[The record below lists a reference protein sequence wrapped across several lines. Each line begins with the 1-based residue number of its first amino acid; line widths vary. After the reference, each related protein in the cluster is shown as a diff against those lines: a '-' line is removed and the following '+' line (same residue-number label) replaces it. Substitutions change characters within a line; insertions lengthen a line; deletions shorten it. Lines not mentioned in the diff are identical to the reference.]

1 MKRFVGLLLV
11 THGLAHAAIG
21 LWAYAQGPAWA
32 VTVLWWL
39 ATLGF
44 AGAGCGLLGAS
55 GLRRWWEHL
64 AATGAIASGALLLL
78 YGRSFFMLGMLL
90 DVVLAVAALRAGES
104 AVTAGWFGQPE
115 ARPRSYHRHGR
126 WGIAGTAIA
135 YALLLYT
142 SGAILLRP
150 WHLQWG
156 ASDAEVAARLP
167 GDALVP
173 GARYRMDHVITI
185 DAPADAVWP
194 WVVQIGQD
202 RAGFYS
208 HSRLERL
215 IGADIH
221 NAERIEPA
229 WQHREAGDFVPA
241 VQPGYLG
248 GLLGDSVGWRVA
260 EVVPGRAIV
269 LEHWGAFVV
278 EPVDSTTSRLHVRLR
293 GDGHPSLAAVVLA
306 PLTVF
311 VFEPAHFIMERAM
324 LRGIK
329 QRVERAAAR
338 EFAEPPTPPIRPR

>member
-1 MKRFVGLLLV
+1 MKRLVGLLLV
-11 THGLAHAAIG
+11 AHGMAHAAIG

-32 VTVLWWL
+32 VTILWWL

-44 AGAGCGLLGAS
+44 AGAGFGLLGAS
-55 GLRRWWEHL
+55 GLRRWWEQL
-64 AATGAIASGALLLL
+64 AACGAIASGALLLL
-78 YGRSFFMLGMLL
+78 YGRPIFMLGMLL

-104 AVTAGWFGQPE
+104 TLTTGWFGQAA

-126 WGIAGTAIA
+126 WGIAGSIA
-135 YALLLYT
+135 AYGMLLYA

-156 ASDAEVAARLP
+156 ARDTEIAARLP

-185 DAPADAVWP
+185 DAPAEVVWP
-194 WVVQIGQD
+194 WVVQLGQD

-208 HSRLERL
+208 HSRLEQL

-221 NAERIEPA
+221 NADRLEAA
-229 WQHREAGDFVPA
+229 WQHREAGDFIPA

-248 GLLGDSVGWRVA
+248 GILGDSIGWRVA
-260 EVVPGRAIV
+260 EVIPGRAMV
-269 LEHWGAFVV
+269 LEDRGAFVV
-278 EPVDSTTSRLHVRLR
+278 EPLDSATSRLHVRLR
-293 GDGHPSLAAVVLA
+293 GDGRPSLVGVVLGPFA
-306 PLTVF
+306 VF

-329 QRVERAAAR
+329 QRVERHHRATAR
-338 EFAEPPTPPIRPR
+338 